1 MRIGIDAT
9 FIGTRKPTGLAVY
22 TWNIVNEL
30 ARIHDDIILWTSED
44 YGFSVPPE
52 SIRYAMRAW
61 SFMGEQRFMIRPFWM
76 EFVLPHLI
84 RKEKVD
90 ILFSTVPGGMGKCPV
105 PHVITVHDIIPL
117 TYPVDHPPSVQWNF
131 KHRLPRFLNNAAA
144 VIADSVFTKQDLI
157 THYGI
162 DPSHISV
169 IELAYDASN
178 FRPVDSPG
186 TLETFGLRRDE
197 YIATVGNATLRK
209 NLEILIEALG
219 GVRER
224 IPHKLVLAGPVTPD
238 QEQRLRRVAR
248 RHGVEDRM
256 VFTGYIPY
264 PDLPAI
270 YSGAALFA
278 YPSLYE
284 GFGLPVLEAM
294 ACGTPVIA
302 SNTTSV
308 PEVAGPAA
316 LLVDPKNHADI
327 STAMCRIIE
336 DVDFRESLRVAGLER
351 VSNFSWELSARRTL
365 AVLTSIVQKCV
376 SAKMESK
383 TVQGSI

>member
-52 SIRYAMRAW
+52 SIRHAMRAW

-84 RKEKVD
+84 RKEKID
-90 ILFSTVPGGMGKCPV
+90 ILFSTVPGGVANCPV
-105 PHVITVHDIIPL
+105 PHIITVHDIIPL
-117 TYPVDHPPSVQWNF
+117 TYPIDHPRSVQWNF
-131 KHRLPRFLNNAAA
+131 KHRLPRFLKNAAS
-144 VIADSVFTKQDLI
+144 VIADSEYTKGDI
-157 THYGI
+157 VDHYKI
-162 DPSHISV
+162 ESSHIKV
-169 IELAYDASN
+169 IELGYDSSN
-178 FRPVDSPG
+178 FRPVDSPS
-186 TLETFGLRRDE
+186 TLEKYGLQQGT

-219 GVRER
+219 KIPEQ
-224 IPHKLVLAGPVTPD
+224 IPHRLVIAGPVSTG
-238 QEQRLRRVAR
+238 QELRLRNIAR
-248 RHGVEDRM
+248 QHGVENRL
-256 VFTGYIPY
+256 VFPGYVPY
-264 PDLPAI
+264 EDLPAI

-294 ACGTPVIA
+294 ACGVPVLA
-302 SNTTSV
+302 ANATSI
-308 PEVAGPAA
+308 PEVSSDAA
-316 LLVDPKNHADI
+316 LLFDPRDAAACA
-327 STAMCRIIE
+327 TAILEVILNPEVSERMR
-336 DVDFRESLRVAGLER
+336 LTGLQRVN
-351 VSNFSWELSARRTL
+351 SFSWEKCAKETLSVIKSVIANFP
-365 AVLTSIVQKCV
+365 VQK
-376 SAKMESK
+376 
-383 TVQGSI
+383 